1 MQRTAQ
7 HSGSARSVTTVIV
20 GAGHAGLAMSR
31 CLTRRSVDHVVLE
44 RGDIANSWRT
54 ERWDSLRLLTP
65 NWQTR
70 LPGHQHGCEDPDGYM
85 TMPEVIDHLDGYAR
99 AVEAPIA
106 TNTTVTSVRVVDDGF
121 AVSTTHG
128 EWRCRSVV
136 VASGAC
142 NRAVVPECASGLP
155 RGVTS
160 LTPME
165 YRNAGELDPGGV
177 VIAGAGATGVQLAD
191 EIQRSG
197 RAVTLAVGGH
207 VRAPRTYRGRDIMWW
222 LDRSGILG
230 ERYDEVDDIARARR
244 LPSFQLVGSPERVT
258 VDLNSLRRAGV
269 RTVGRIAGI
278 RDGIVQ
284 FSGSL
289 RNQCTLADLKLGRML
304 DTIDEW
310 AATTGVD
317 ADVAA
322 PERSAPTEID
332 GDPPLELDLTTGAV
346 RTVIWATGYRP
357 ELGWLD
363 VPVRDRSGRLVHD
376 GGVTQVAGLYLMGMP
391 FMRRRSSTLIAGAAD
406 DAEYLSDHLVG
417 HLAGDAARRRA
428 HHLRIGR

>member
-1 MQRTAQ
+1 MQRTD
-7 HSGSARSVTTVIV
+7 SARFVTTLIV

-70 LPGHQHGCEDPDGYM
+70 LDGHHHGGLDPDGFM
-85 TMPEVIDHLDGYAR
+85 TMPEVIDYLDGYAR

-121 AVSTTHG
+121 AVSTTQG

-155 RGVTS
+155 PGVTS
-160 LTPME
+160 LTPMQ
-165 YRNAGELDPGGV
+165 YRNAAQLDPGGV
-177 VIAGAGATGVQLAD
+177 LVAGAGATGVQLAD

-197 RAVTLAVGGH
+197 RSVTLAVGGH

-222 LDRSGILG
+222 LDRTGILA
-230 ERYDEVDDIARARR
+230 ERYDEVEDIARARR
-244 LPSFQLVGSPERVT
+244 LPSFQLVGSPERPT

-278 RDGIVQ
+278 RDGTVQ

-289 RNQCTLADLKLGRML
+289 PNQCKHADLKLGRML

-310 AATTGVD
+310 ATATGLD
-317 ADVAA
+317 AHLPPPDR
-322 PERSAPTEID
+322 PAPTEVD
-332 GDPPLELDLTTGAV
+332 REPRLGLDLTTGAV

-363 VPVRDRSGRLVHD
+363 VPIRNRAGQLVHD

-391 FMRRRSSTLIAGAAD
+391 FMRRRSSTLIGGASTDAD
-406 DAEYLSDHLVG
+406 YLSDHLVG
-417 HLAGDAARRRA
+417 HLAGDAARG
-428 HHLRIGR
+428 HPDHLRTSR